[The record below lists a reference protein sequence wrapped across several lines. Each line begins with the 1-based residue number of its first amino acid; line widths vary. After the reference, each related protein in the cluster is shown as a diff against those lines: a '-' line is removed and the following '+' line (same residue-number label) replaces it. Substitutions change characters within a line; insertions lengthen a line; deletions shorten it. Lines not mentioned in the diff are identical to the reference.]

1 MTVRTILAAVALA
14 SGLSVAPAHAE
25 DLIFMLDNESS
36 GSINE
41 LYVSTLDSNSWEEDI
56 LGQDVLAAGEQ
67 AEITIT
73 NTDGRCEFDVR
84 LVYDDGSVTD
94 ERKINLC
101 DLDNGTY
108 TVTD

>member
-1 MTVRTILAAVALA
+1 MHFRSMIALATAVAALWA
-14 SGLSVAPAHAE
+14 APAFAQE
-25 DLIFMLDNESS
+25 VVFTLDNQSS
-36 GSINE
+36 GAINE

-56 LGQDVLAAGEQ
+56 LGQDVLPAGEQ
-67 AEITIT
+67 AEVTIS

-84 LVYDDGSVTD
+84 IVYDDGSITD

-101 DLDNGTY
+101 NLDNATY

>member
-1 MTVRTILAAVALA
+1 MQLKSMIAGAAFASALW
-14 SGLSVAPAHAE
+14 VAPAFAQE
-25 DLIFMLDNESS
+25 LVFTLDNQSS
-36 GSINE
+36 GDINE

-67 AEITIT
+67 ATVTIS

-84 LVYDDGSVTD
+84 LVYDDGSITD

-101 DLDNGTY
+101 DLEDSTY
-108 TVTD
+108 AVTD